1 MSDEFH
7 VRTARLADAEGI
19 YALIREH
26 TIELVPRSLGN
37 VVENIDRF
45 LVAEGPDGALAG
57 CVAYQ
62 VWPEIGDPLKAT
74 VELQSV
80 AVRETCR
87 RKGIGSMLVKG
98 ALARVRVLEPAD
110 VTVLTLTPEF
120 FATLG
125 FREIPKTR
133 IMHKL
138 YTGCINCTKYANPFT
153 CPEKA
158 MVLDLK

>member
-1 MSDEFH
+1 M
-7 VRTARLADAEGI
+7 
-19 YALIREH
+19 
-26 TIELVPRSLGN
+26 
-37 VVENIDRF
+37 
-45 LVAEGPDGALAG
+45 
-57 CVAYQ
+57 
-62 VWPEIGDPLKAT
+62 WPEIGDPLKAT

-125 FREIPKTR
+125 FHEIPKTR

-138 YTGCINCTKYANPFT
+138 YTGCINCTKHTDPFT
-153 CPEKA
+153 CPERA
-158 MVLDLK
+158 MALEMPKS

>member
-1 MSDEFH
+1 M
-7 VRTARLADAEGI
+7 
-19 YALIREH
+19 
-26 TIELVPRSLGN
+26 
-37 VVENIDRF
+37 
-45 LVAEGPDGALAG
+45 
-57 CVAYQ
+57 
-62 VWPEIGDPLKAT
+62 
-74 VELQSV
+74 

-138 YTGCINCTKYANPFT
+138 YTGCINCTKHTDPFT

-158 MVLDLK
+158 MALEM

>member
-7 VRTARLADAEGI
+7 VRTAKLADAEGI

-138 YTGCINCTKYANPFT
+138 YAGCVNCTKHADPFT

-158 MVLDLK
+158 MMLELR

>member
-45 LVAEGPDGALAG
+45 LVAEGSDGALAG

-125 FREIPKTR
+125 FPRYRRRASCTSSTR
-133 IMHKL
+133 AASTARSTPTRSPARKGL
-138 YTGCINCTKYANPFT
+138 WR
-153 CPEKA
+153 
-158 MVLDLK
+158 LR